1 MKVLTD
7 REVFS
12 MYNAERKQNFNKTK
26 NSTSQMR
33 LFLLVIS
40 IFFLSHGNT
49 QNLLHL
55 EKLHED
61 FDYLIAELKLQH
73 QGLYE
78 YIDQKQTDLLIDS
91 IRNTLRTPQ
100 TQLEFYEKLSLVI
113 GLTNE
118 GHTSVNLPKRTLRKV
133 GLSKSFLPLTVR
145 FHEGNLIIT
154 QNYGVNSNKFE
165 QGAKII
171 SVNAKKVNEILDRIY
186 PFITTDGF
194 NETSKQEWIGGLNF
208 SLLYRLVYGKEQKFQ
223 LQIQEFGSDTIQTIT
238 IPPIRLT
245 KFKTKNARFTANS
258 FDYNKFK
265 FEQINDSTA
274 YLSVPSFG
282 NDNLDYEEFYQSNFK
297 KIDSLQIKHLII
309 DIQANGGGTEGNEN
323 LLFSYLSDEVVQKYK
338 QVTMLPQPYQKNK
351 NKEGY
356 IEDKWTFED
365 TIAKRG
371 DYTLYSDYYS
381 DLGYK
386 TPQQELVYNG
396 KVYVLT
402 SGKTFS
408 GGAEFASLI
417 KMTDRGLFIGEET
430 GGAYEG
436 NVSGYSEYIQLPHS
450 KIEVRIPT
458 VHFQINVSPEIKGRG
473 VIPNY
478 NVPQSW
484 KDYMTGQNS
493 KKEFTIQ
500 LITTKNT

>member
-1 MKVLTD
+1 M
-7 REVFS
+7 FS
-12 MYNAERKQNFNKTK
+12 IYNADCKQDFNRTE
-26 NSTSQMR
+26 NITRQMR
-33 LFLLVIS
+33 LFLLVTS
-40 IFFLSHGNT
+40 ILFLSYGNT
-49 QNLLHL
+49 QNLLPP

-61 FDYLIAELKLQH
+61 FDYLIAELKVQH

-78 YIDQKQTDLLIDS
+78 YIDPKQTDLLIDS
-91 IRNTLRTPQ
+91 IRNTLRAPQ
-100 TQLEFYEKLSLVI
+100 TQLEFYEKVSLVI

-118 GHTSVNLPKRTLRKV
+118 GHTSVHLPKRTLRKV

-154 QNYGVNSNKFE
+154 QNYGENSAELK

-171 SVNAKKVNEILDRIY
+171 SVSTKKVNELLDKIY
-186 PFITTDGF
+186 PLITTDGF
-194 NETSKQEWIGGLNF
+194 NETSRQEWVGGLNF
-208 SLLYRLVYGKEQKFQ
+208 SLLYRLIYGKEDEFE
-223 LQIQEFGSDTIQTIT
+223 LQIQEFGSDTIQTI
-238 IPPIRLT
+238 ILPAIRLT
-245 KFKTKNARFTANS
+245 RFKTKNARFTANS

-265 FEQINDSTA
+265 FEQINDSVA
-274 YLSVPSFG
+274 YLCIPSFG
-282 NDNLDYEEFYQSNFK
+282 YDDLDYEEFYQSNFK
-297 KIDSLQIKHLII
+297 KIDSLQIKHLLI
-309 DIQANGGGTEGNEN
+309 DLQANGGGTEGNEN
-323 LLFSYLSDEVVQKYK
+323 LLFGYLSDKVVQKYK

-386 TPQQELVYNG
+386 TPQQELVYKG
-396 KVYVLT
+396 KLYVLT

-430 GGAYEG
+430 GGTYEG

-450 KIEVRIPT
+450 KIEVKIPT
-458 VHFQINVSPEIKGRG
+458 VHFQMNVSPEIKGRG
-473 VIPNY
+473 IIPDY

-493 KKEFTIQ
+493 KKEFVIQ
-500 LITTKNT
+500 LITNKN